1 MVRCNADDFENELK
15 QNVATIS
22 SNYLNVEQTFLAVLD
37 KHVPYKNKKIRTSQ
51 VHKVTIK
58 LFRTNSLVLA
68 HSSAKKFYIEQL
80 TEKSSTHDFHMAS
93 FSPCCH
99 NWRACTC
106 FCACICLSSQ
116 VFCLAC
122 CRLCVEQWL
131 AFH

>member
-58 LFRTNSLVLA
+58 NANFFALIVSCLRTHQRKNFIL
-68 HSSAKKFYIEQL
+68 
-80 TEKSSTHDFHMAS
+80 
-93 FSPCCH
+93 
-99 NWRACTC
+99 NN
-106 FCACICLSSQ
+106 
-116 VFCLAC
+116 
-122 CRLCVEQWL
+122 
-131 AFH
+131 